1 MTNQEILQKYFGHS
15 SFRDKQEEVIDAV
28 LEGKNTICLMPTGLG
43 KSIIFQVAGIQMNKT
58 VLVISPLLALMNQQV
73 DKLIEQGIKAL
84 ALNSTAGST
93 QRQYAELKNFFKKQ
107 EAGFIYLSPEKVF
120 LDGFLEYVLNKHHS
134 QIGLVVIDEAHCV
147 SQWGYNFRPSYKL
160 IPSFLKNIFGPHT
173 TPPLLCITATL
184 GKNDLQE
191 IKTDFNISDVNIITS
206 DSLVRE
212 NIQIKIEDKFNDNKE
227 KASKLAEILARH
239 NDEKAIVYTHIK
251 RRDYGTRKMAEN
263 FQTQGFNCKPF
274 DADLDNKVKDSTLE
288 EFEEGKVKIVFAT
301 SAFGM
306 GIDIPDIR
314 VVVHYLLPESIEQFY
329 QEIGRAGRDGKP
341 AYAYLLYTQANFNVR
356 EDLIDTGLITTET
369 IKKTY
374 EERILSRT
382 FKFNDPFSYCMF
394 NLSDAGEDNTE
405 FIIFFYMLKA
415 GWISIVGKGVV
426 TIDCFEEVV
435 PVKRFQEYKSNSV
448 TFALARI
455 SKALAKPIT
464 EISRNIFEDYSLD
477 RIKLVKAPTK
487 CLYYKINR
495 ELTDAD
501 FEQIHQEIKTRN
513 EQRKT
518 GFLKL
523 KELIENNKD
532 NPANIIRQYLTVS

>member
-1 MTNQEILQKYFGHS
+1 
-15 SFRDKQEEVIDAV
+15 
-28 LEGKNTICLMPTGLG
+28 
-43 KSIIFQVAGIQMNKT
+43 MNKT

-73 DKLIEQGIKAL
+73 DKLKEQGIKAL
-84 ALNSTAGST
+84 ALNSST
-93 QRQYAELKNFFKKQ
+93 HSSVQKQYTELKNFFKKQ

-184 GKNDLQE
+184 GKNDLE
-191 IKTDFNISDVNIITS
+191 EVKTDFNISDANIITS
-206 DSLVRE
+206 DSLVRD
-212 NIQIKIEDKFNDNKE
+212 NIEIKIEDKFKDNKE
-227 KASKLAEILARH
+227 KAEKLAEILTGY
-239 NDEKAIVYTHIK
+239 DGEKAIVYTHIK

-263 FQTQGFNCKPF
+263 FKAQGFNCKPF
-274 DADLDNKVKDSTLE
+274 DADLDGKVKDTILE

-341 AYAYLLYTQANFNVR
+341 AYGYLLYTQANFNVR

-394 NLSDAGEDNTE
+394 NLSDSKDDNTE

-426 TIDCFEEVV
+426 TIDCFEEVT
-435 PVKRFQEYKSNSV
+435 PVKRFQLYKSKSV
-448 TFALARI
+448 TYSSAKI
-455 SKALAKPIT
+455 SKELALPMADLCKHL
-464 EISRNIFEDYSLD
+464 FEDYNKGDL
-477 RIKLVKAPTK
+477 KLVKSPTK

-495 ELTDAD
+495 ELTEAD
-501 FEQIHQEIKTRN
+501 FELIHQEIKTRN
-513 EQRKT
+513 EQRKE

-523 KELIENNKD
+523 KQLVEENKD
-532 NPANIIRQYLTVS
+532 NPTEIIKQYLTART